1 MRTSIDVVGEWMALV
16 EASDELVKDGLLG
29 NNLGRFIG
37 PTQSTY
43 VGIDAYDDSI
53 VSMKLGVCFVV
64 VEHSR
69 PEVLACIFATLDTSW
84 EEFIEKLYTSARP
97 KKFKSC
103 IEESKVLA
111 ALALTGMLSPSIK
124 TNKNLSQS

>member
-1 MRTSIDVVGEWMALV
+1 MALV

-69 PEVLACIFATLDTSW
+69 PDVLASIFATLDTSW
-84 EEFIEKLYTSARP
+84 EEFIEKLNTSARP
-97 KKFKSC
+97 KNSNRALK
-103 IEESKVLA
+103 KVSRWLLLPLPA
-111 ALALTGMLSPSIK
+111 CCRR
-124 TNKNLSQS
+124 QSRPIRICHNPEICQPYICR